1 MSLIH
6 TKPYICEE
14 IFSDFISISLRVA
27 QLALYT
33 MYMYMIYLQVQ
44 ENKWVENESGRMS
57 EWEGE
62 RERKEKERGKKEG
75 KKEKKFQGYMV
86 YVWFDIDDAC
96 SDVCVDCVCMWD
108 AGIEVDAM
116 KWSEGERGWVKRRGE

>member
-6 TKPYICEE
+6 TKSYICEE

-44 ENKWVENESGRMS
+44 ENKWVENESEWMWES
-57 EWEGE
+57 EIK
-62 RERKEKERGKKEG
+62 KEKEREKEG
-75 KKEKKFQGYMV
+75 KKFQGYMV

-96 SDVCVDCVCMWD
+96 SDVCWLIDCVCEML
-108 AGIEVDAM
+108 V
-116 KWSEGERGWVKRRGE
+116 